1 MKFRNLRR
9 REFLR
14 LTVVAAVGAGA
25 LPLAGCSNEAGAES
39 GPEGPVG
46 PSKPEDV
53 LRVFPQG
60 LASGDPTP
68 DSVILWTRAV
78 PKGGSGDLSVSY
90 AVATDEKFEHIVAEG
105 KLTAKETADH
115 TLRLKVTK
123 LSPFKTYYYYFVAD
137 GIRSDIGRTKTAPSP
152 DQDVPIRF
160 AFAACQDFVGRY
172 YHAWKILA
180 DDDAVDF
187 VVFLGDY
194 VYETDGDPS
203 FMTPTDARKIVLPD
217 GIDVPGGGKAA
228 KTLGDYR
235 SLYQQYRSDPD
246 LQRAHRMFPFVS
258 IWDDHEFGDD
268 CWQDHTTH
276 FSDTQDETFPE
287 QREDAD
293 QAWFEYQ
300 PADVEYDEAASY
312 PNDIKIYRTRRF
324 GKHMELFLTDQRYY
338 RSDHVIPEGPADLG
352 VGKIIADSGIGS
364 RIFVLKSGFDPREAA
379 AKPTMLGSEQKT
391 WLIDAVKGSDA
402 TWKIWGSETQLAQ
415 MLANLSSFSLPA
427 PFNDVWYLTV
437 DQWDGYRSER
447 KEILEAL
454 SGVDNLVVVT
464 GDIHAFY
471 ASELHADFDA
481 PGPQPLAVEY
491 VTAGISSQAIA
502 PAAQATL
509 SNDTFKQLGLLDL
522 IPRFDELLQQG
533 SPHYKYANSWGN
545 GIATCSVSA
554 DQVEVTFII
563 VGDVTN
569 PDFDGQAERQTFR
582 TALGSKT
589 VELA

>member
-1 MKFRNLRR
+1 
-9 REFLR
+9 

-25 LPLAGCSNEAGAES
+25 LPLEGCSKEE
-39 GPEGPVG
+39 GPAPGPGGPVG

-60 LASGDPTP
+60 LASGDPTS
-68 DSVILWTRAV
+68 DSVILWTRVA
-78 PKGGSGDLSVSY
+78 PKSPGDVSVSY
-90 AVATDEKFEHIVAEG
+90 AVATDDGFEHVVAEG
-105 KLTAKETADH
+105 PVTAKGAADN
-115 TLRLKVTK
+115 TVRLKVTK
-123 LSPFKTYYYYFVAD
+123 LSPFKTYYYYFVAN
-137 GIRSDIGRTKTAPSP
+137 GVRSDVGRTKTAPSA
-152 DQDVPIRF
+152 DQDVPISF

-172 YHAWKILA
+172 YHAWKALA

-194 VYETDGDPS
+194 IYETDGNPS
-203 FMTPTDARKIVLPD
+203 FMTPTEDRSITLPD
-217 GIDVPGGGKAA
+217 GTDLGASGKAA
-228 KTLGDYR
+228 KTLADYR

-246 LQRAHRMFPFVS
+246 LKRVHALFPFVT

-300 PADVEYDEAASY
+300 PADVEYDEAASF

-338 RSDHVIPEGPADLG
+338 RSDHVVPEGPADLT
-352 VGKIIADSGIGS
+352 VGKIIADSAIGS

-379 AKPTMLGSEQKT
+379 AKPTMLGAEQKT
-391 WLIDAVKGSDA
+391 WLIDSITGSDA

-415 MLANLSSFSLPA
+415 MLANLSSFSTLPP

-454 SGVDNLVVVT
+454 RGVDNLVVVT

-471 ASELHADFDA
+471 AAELYTDFDA
-481 PGPQPLAVEY
+481 PSAEPVAVEY

-509 SNDTFKQLGLLDL
+509 SSSDTFKQLGLLDL

-563 VGDVTN
+563 VGDVTKS
-569 PDFDGQAERQTFR
+569 DFDGSAVERKTFR
-582 TALGSKT
+582 TALGSKR
-589 VELA
+589 VEVV